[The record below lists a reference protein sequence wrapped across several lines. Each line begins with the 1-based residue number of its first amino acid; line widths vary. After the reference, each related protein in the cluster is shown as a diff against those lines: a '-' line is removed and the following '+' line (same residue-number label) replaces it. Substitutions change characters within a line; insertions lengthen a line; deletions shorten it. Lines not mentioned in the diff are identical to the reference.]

1 MIYVSQVKKKKKEE
15 EEEEV
20 RYQYTQKMENG
31 PKNSARPIQIFT
43 ISKYNFLVNIN
54 YKNYGY
60 ILLFDT
66 HVCQKNLNINN
77 NAKGY
82 TF

>member
-1 MIYVSQVKKKKKEE
+1 MSHSLKKKEEE

-43 ISKYNFLVNIN
+43 ISKYNFLKFELIVALRNEL
-54 YKNYGY
+54 KM
-60 ILLFDT
+60 
-66 HVCQKNLNINN
+66 
-77 NAKGY
+77 
-82 TF
+82 